1 LLVDEEATT
10 ALRQAYRKE
19 RIARG
24 KPFDAF
30 CAEWVKPEPPAHL
43 PYFGS
48 WENPKE
54 IYASSAGQRIKMDS
68 DKLQGAFML
77 NPKDLQIAALEAKV
91 AALSSQ
97 LDDCNKAR
105 K

>member
-1 LLVDEEATT
+1 
-10 ALRQAYRKE
+10 
-19 RIARG
+19 
-24 KPFDAF
+24 
-30 CAEWVKPEPPAHL
+30 
-43 PYFGS
+43 
-48 WENPKE
+48 
-54 IYASSAGQRIKMDS
+54 MDS